1 MINKEVIIKMKKSK
15 QKALE
20 KKGWKIGDTQEFLNL
35 SNEEME
41 YIESKIALA
50 NKLRAYREKKGL
62 SQVHLANIIKS
73 SQSRVA
79 KMESGD
85 PTVSIDLLVKTLY
98 ALGISRKQIFN
109 LHSLGQ

>member
-1 MINKEVIIKMKKSK
+1 MKKSK

-20 KKGWKIGDTQEFLNL
+20 KKGWKIGDTQEILNL

-62 SQVHLANIIKS
+62 SQVHLANIVNFTLVFFILCLFN
-73 SQSRVA
+73 
-79 KMESGD
+79 
-85 PTVSIDLLVKTLY
+85 SISKLNGFLKHVMN
-98 ALGISRKQIFN
+98 FN
-109 LHSLGQ
+109 HG